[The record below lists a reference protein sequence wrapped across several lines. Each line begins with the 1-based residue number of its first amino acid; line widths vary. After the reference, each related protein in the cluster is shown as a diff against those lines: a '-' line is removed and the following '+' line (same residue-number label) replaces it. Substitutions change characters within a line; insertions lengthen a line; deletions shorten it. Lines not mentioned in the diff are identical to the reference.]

1 MKLILYF
8 YICTN
13 DIDEDGLKFE
23 SRDIL
28 WYDGE
33 KYNKFDDSEETK
45 SNIKKVWG
53 KMFNEE
59 YYNHAVNLLNDEYLL
74 ECYFNNYIYGK
85 SK

>member
-1 MKLILYF
+1 MLVTELYTFNLTCVIILMALY
-8 YICTN
+8 
-13 DIDEDGLKFE
+13 GVA
-23 SRDIL
+23 
-28 WYDGE
+28 
-33 KYNKFDDSEETK
+33 
-45 SNIKKVWG
+45 IKKVWG